1 MANRKKSSKLIKN
14 RLKISLFKETQE
26 KKEVIFHI
34 KKRPPQSACH
44 GRGQPLGKGVKRG
57 PYL

>member
-1 MANRKKSSKLIKN
+1 MANQKKHQKLIKN

-34 KKRPPQSACH
+34 KK
-44 GRGQPLGKGVKRG
+44 
-57 PYL
+57 